1 MKKLKELKGI
11 HNVFV
16 DAIHEL
22 DNKLQ
27 NQLKKVKQEYQ
38 KNVIDEKMQLI
49 IAICIGENL
58 DFDKIKT
65 KYLKPKELSKVSL
78 EKVVENKEIEEE
90 DLLDKVEINGKQY
103 YYEAKDKGVIYDLNS
118 NPVGVYKNGKF
129 IIS

>member
-1 MKKLKELKGI
+1 MKKLKELKNV

-16 DAIHEL
+16 DAINEL
-22 DNKLQ
+22 DGKLQ

-38 KNVIDEKMQLI
+38 KNVIDEKIRLLI
-49 IAICIGENL
+49 AVCNGEGL

-65 KYLKPKELSKVSL
+65 KYLKSKELTKVSMDDAIE
-78 EKVVENKEIEEE
+78 EKEVVEE

-103 YYEAKDKGVIYDLNS
+103 YYEAKEKGVIYDLNS

-129 IIS
+129 VLN